1 MKPNDLPAADSTKT
15 KSNFYWLQVSAD
27 YADYAEKICEIRA
40 TCGFLCFYGDKMND
54 NPAFG
59 ADLQPFMGIPTFM
72 RLPATRELSDV
83 DVAVMG
89 VPFDSGVSNRSG
101 ARFGPR
107 KIREASLTLW
117 GHNPT
122 MQVTPTEIL
131 NVVDYGDVSIIPT
144 SIEHTMDSI
153 TSTASEVLNANTT
166 LISLGG
172 DHSIALPL
180 LRAHAQKYGPLS
192 LVHVDAH
199 IDTWKAE
206 FKAVPYSHGTPFRH
220 AIEEDLIREGEY
232 VQIGIR
238 GPVSHA
244 YDYAEAAELGAR
256 TITIHEVFE
265 KGIPEIL
272 KEVHQRMNGP
282 VYVSIDIDSADPA
295 YAPGTGTPEV
305 GGLSS
310 YQLLQLVRGL
320 HDLNL
325 VGFDLVE
332 VSPPYDHGDITAVLA
347 ANIIFEYLSLLAL
360 NK

>member
-1 MKPNDLPAADSTKT
+1 
-15 KSNFYWLQVSAD
+15 
-27 YADYAEKICEIRA
+27 
-40 TCGFLCFYGDKMND
+40 MND

-72 RLPATRELSDV
+72 RLPATRELDGV

-89 VPFDSGVSNRSG
+89 VPFDSGVSYRSG
-101 ARFGPR
+101 TRFGPR

-122 MQVTPTEIL
+122 MKVTPTKAL
-131 NVVDYGDVSIIPT
+131 KVVDYGDVSVIPT
-144 SIEHTMDSI
+144 SIEHTMTAI
-153 TSTASEVLNANTT
+153 TATASRVLNEGAT
-166 LISLGG
+166 LITLGG

-180 LRAHAQKYGPLS
+180 LRAHAKKYGQLS

-199 IDTWKAE
+199 IDTWEAE
-206 FKAVPYSHGTPFRH
+206 FEAVPYSHGTPFRY
-220 AIEEDLIREGEY
+220 ALQEGLVREGEY
-232 VQIGIR
+232 MQIGIR
-238 GPVSHA
+238 GPVSFEN
-244 YDYAEAAELGAR
+244 DYEDAVKLGAR
-256 TITIHEVFE
+256 TVTIHEVFE
-265 KGIPEIL
+265 KGIQEVL

-305 GGLSS
+305 GGLTS

-320 HDLNL
+320 HGLNL

-347 ANIIFEYLSLLAL
+347 SNIVFEYLSLLAL
-360 NK
+360 KKQAG